1 MLVTIILC
9 CLINLMSY
17 TNAICN
23 HIFLRRHHIP
33 QQPPYLLRNSQRLLL
48 TQPPSNNLHR
58 NRSPMVRLGIILL
71 LHLGIHLIQRL
82 IPLLLRIEALIRK
95 RNGHNGAREIEQ
107 VDHRRVAV
115 VLEAVVADGGGGR
128 DGCDYGVQGL
138 VGAEA
143 FFG

>member
-1 MLVTIILC
+1 
-9 CLINLMSY
+9 
-17 TNAICN
+17 
-23 HIFLRRHHIP
+23 
-33 QQPPYLLRNSQRLLL
+33 
-48 TQPPSNNLHR
+48 
-58 NRSPMVRLGIILL
+58 MVRLGIILL

-128 DGCDYGVQGL
+128 DGRDDGVQGL
-138 VGAEA
+138 VVPEA
-143 FFG
+143 FFGCAPLGEVVGLIGPFLEVDVPELV